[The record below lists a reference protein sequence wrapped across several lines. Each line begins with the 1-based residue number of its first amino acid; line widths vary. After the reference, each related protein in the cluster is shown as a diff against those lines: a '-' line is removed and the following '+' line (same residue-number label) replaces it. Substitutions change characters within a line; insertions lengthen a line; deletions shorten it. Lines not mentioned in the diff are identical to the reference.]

1 MDGFVIYNKMMSAYI
16 EKLQNADTSSEDGYI
31 AIVDECNRELLEF
44 ISKVRKTD
52 PLMIPITFA
61 NENYLDKV
69 QETEFI
75 QNISNRAKM
84 RRTLD
89 FVYSGKYKKVE
100 IQENTWKIPVYIN
113 FNKTPNFKICPKE
126 NGYCSYRKI
135 GKTLNPIILACY
147 MSLPV
152 GSLKVHF
159 IDPTDSG
166 LANDISQIVPSA
178 LYKVY
183 KKQEEIYALWDLLSE
198 QIKSE
203 SQSGNDRFINHIVVI
218 LESGYLPHSKM
229 SGTQFLRECGP
240 QCGVYFIDVSHN
252 SSFYNSRTD
261 VPVDKSHIGNSES
274 SGDNDRVLI
283 EPYNV
288 FNSPR
293 LLLACT
299 KYLNACSDEA
309 LEQLQKFQIRL
320 DELCKQAGERA
331 KMLEQD
337 YIQTTNMHNAPNR
350 ILQQMDNMAI
360 SSTIENDD
368 QVLNTLHHITGAND
382 IHNVET
388 MTKPNTDESPL
399 EKATKRLKELG
410 FEKLRTVKIYRE
422 ANKFEKNDLPKNHKI
437 YIEEESTI
445 FYKTNGNKTDYCIC
459 DRFGS
464 DFSFEKFKDGY
475 IWEFSQGYSS
485 GYKIH
490 VNAWYKDYCLG
501 NIYFYFP
508 NFGD

>member
-1 MDGFVIYNKMMSAYI
+1 MHGLAMYNKMMSAYA
-16 EKLQNADTSSEDGYI
+16 EKLQNADTSSEDGYNT
-31 AIVDECNRELLEF
+31 IVDECNWELMEF
-44 ISKVRKTD
+44 ISKVRQTD
-52 PLMIPITFA
+52 PLMVPITFT
-61 NENYLDKV
+61 NENYPEIV

-75 QNISNRAKM
+75 QNVSNRAKM

-89 FVYSGKYKKVE
+89 YVYSGKYKKVE
-100 IQENTWKIPVYIN
+100 IQDNIWKIPVYIN

-126 NGYCSYRKI
+126 NGFCSYRKI
-135 GKTLNPIILACY
+135 SETLTPIILACY

-159 IDPTDSG
+159 IDPTDSD
-166 LANDISQIVPSA
+166 LANGITQIVPSA

-198 QIKSE
+198 HIKSE
-203 SQSGNDRFINHIVVI
+203 SSSGNDIINHIVVI
-218 LESGYLPHSKM
+218 LESGYLPQSRM
-229 SGTQFLRECGP
+229 SGPRFLRECGS

-252 SSFYNSRTD
+252 SYYDSRTD
-261 VPVDKSHIGNSES
+261 VPVDKSYIGTSES
-274 SGDNDRVLI
+274 SNDKDRVLF

-299 KYLNACSDEA
+299 KYLNAYSDEA
-309 LEQLQKFQIRL
+309 LEQLQKFQNRL
-320 DELCKQAGERA
+320 DELCKQAEERA
-331 KMLEQD
+331 KMLVRD

-350 ILQQMDNMAI
+350 ILQEIDNTTI
-360 SSTIENDD
+360 SSAIENDD
-368 QVLNTLHHITGAND
+368 HVLNDSHHITDAND
-382 IHNVET
+382 LHNVET
-388 MTKPNTDESPL
+388 MTNPNTDESPL

-410 FEKLRTVKIYRE
+410 FEKLRPVKIYRE
-422 ANKFEKNDLPKNHKI
+422 ANKFEKNDLPKDHKI

>member
-1 MDGFVIYNKMMSAYI
+1 MDGLALFNMLMSAYA
-16 EKLQNADTSSEDGYI
+16 EKLQNADTSSEDGYN
-31 AIVDECNRELLEF
+31 AIVDECNRELMEF

-52 PLMIPITFA
+52 PLMIPITYA
-61 NENYLDKV
+61 NEKYLDKV
-69 QETEFI
+69 QESEFI

-84 RRTLD
+84 RRALD

-135 GKTLNPIILACY
+135 GETLNPIILACY

-166 LANDISQIVPSA
+166 IANGITQVVPST

-183 KKQEEIYALWDLLSE
+183 KRQEEIYALWDLLSE

-203 SQSGNDRFINHIVVI
+203 SPSSNDRFINHIVVI

-252 SSFYNSRTD
+252 SSLYNSRTD

-299 KYLNACSDEA
+299 KYLNACSYEA
-309 LEQLQKFQIRL
+309 LEQLQKFQNRL
-320 DELCKQAGERA
+320 DELCKQAEERA
-331 KMLEQD
+331 KMLEQSQ
-337 YIQTTNMHNAPNR
+337 IQTTNLHNAPNR
-350 ILQQMDNMAI
+350 ILPSMDNTTV
-360 SSTIENDD
+360 SSIVGNDVYVEEND
-368 QVLNTLHHITGAND
+368 NSNIETITRTNK
-382 IHNVET
+382 E
-388 MTKPNTDESPL
+388 ESRL
-399 EKATKRLKELG
+399 EKTVKRLKELG
-410 FEKLRTVKIYRE
+410 FEKLRSVKVYRE
-422 ANKFEKNDLPKNHKI
+422 ANKFEKDYLPKNHTI

-445 FYKTNGNKTDYCIC
+445 FYKFNGNKSEYRIC
-459 DRFGS
+459 DRFGC
-464 DFSFEKFKDGY
+464 DFSFEKYSDGY
-475 IWEFSQGYSS
+475 IWEFPKGHLG

-501 NIYFYFP
+501 NIYFYFL
-508 NFGD
+508 NYGD